1 MSTFVRLRVGAEA
14 YAIAVTHVSEIADV
28 GDLTPVP
35 GARPEVLGVRNL
47 RGQVLP
53 VVDLAMLLRI
63 PQTAAPS
70 WLVVAEAGELAAGLA
85 INEVSGVDEL
95 PDPTDDA
102 DSDLLAGALL
112 DHDELIGVI
121 DVPSV
126 FTELQR
132 AAR

>member
-1 MSTFVRLRVGAEA
+1 MSTFVRLRVGAEV
-14 YAIAVTHVSEIADV
+14 YAIPVTHVSEIADI

-47 RGQVLP
+47 RGQILP

-63 PQTAAPS
+63 PRTAAPA
-70 WLVVAEAGELAAGLA
+70 WLVVAEARELAAGLA

-95 PDPTDDA
+95 PDTTDEA

-112 DHDELIGVI
+112 DHGELIGVI

-126 FTELQR
+126 FTELER

>member
-1 MSTFVRLRVGAEA
+1 MSTFVRLRVGAEV
-14 YAIAVTHVSEIADV
+14 YAMPVTHVSEIADL

-47 RGQVLP
+47 RGQILP

-63 PQTAAPS
+63 PRTAAPS
-70 WLVVAEAGELAAGLA
+70 WLVVAEAGEVAAGLA

-95 PDPTDDA
+95 PDPTDEA

-132 AAR
+132 TAR